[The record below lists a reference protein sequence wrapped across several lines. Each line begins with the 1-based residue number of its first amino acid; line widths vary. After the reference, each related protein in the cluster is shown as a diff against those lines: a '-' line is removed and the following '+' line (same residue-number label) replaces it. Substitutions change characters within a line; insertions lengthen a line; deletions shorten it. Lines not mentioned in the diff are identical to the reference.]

1 MARFL
6 KDLLGRRFTMTAP
19 RPRADSQ
26 WIPSVLVVGAG
37 PEVLPNIGP
46 LVGNRRLS
54 VDFIGFDDMPYTAVR
69 RRRPDLVVLC
79 FTPDDADACH
89 VMAML
94 QMDPVTA
101 RTPILTWVAG
111 EAYAII
117 ASGWRRTRSET
128 PGVSSFSAHSRA
140 R

>member
-1 MARFL
+1 
-6 KDLLGRRFTMTAP
+6 MTAP
-19 RPRADSQ
+19 RPRVSAG
-26 WIPSVLVVGAG
+26 WMPSVLVVGAG
-37 PEVLPNIGP
+37 PEVLPTIAP
-46 LVGNRRLS
+46 LVGNDRLA
-54 VDFIGFDDMPYTAVR
+54 VDFIAFTETPYTAIR

-79 FTPDDADACH
+79 FAPDDADACR

-117 ASGWRRTRSET
+117 ADGWTRRTSGRSSA
-128 PGVSSFSAHSRA
+128 SSSSAHSRA

>member
-1 MARFL
+1 
-6 KDLLGRRFTMTAP
+6 MTAP
-19 RPRADSQ
+19 RPRVVSP
-26 WIPSVLVVGAG
+26 WLPSVLVVGAG
-37 PEVLPNIGP
+37 PEVLPYIGP

-54 VDFIGFDDMPYTAVR
+54 VDFIGFDESPYTAIR

-79 FTPDDADACH
+79 FTPDDADACR

-117 ASGWRRTRSET
+117 ASGWARMTSET
-128 PGVSSFSAHSRA
+128 PSVSSSPAHSRA

>member
-1 MARFL
+1 
-6 KDLLGRRFTMTAP
+6 
-19 RPRADSQ
+19 
-26 WIPSVLVVGAG
+26 VLTS
-37 PEVLPNIGP
+37 IGP
-46 LVGNRRLS
+46 LVGNRRLA
-54 VDFIGFDDMPYTAVR
+54 VDFIGFDEMPYTAVR

-79 FTPDDADACH
+79 FTPDDADACN

-117 ASGWRRTRSET
+117 ATGWRKPTRET
-128 PGVSSFSAHSRA
+128 PSVSNSSVHSRA

>member
-1 MARFL
+1 
-6 KDLLGRRFTMTAP
+6 MTAP
-19 RPRADSQ
+19 TSGAAAAA

-37 PEVLPNIGP
+37 PEVLTSIGP
-46 LVGNRRLS
+46 LVGNRRLA

-79 FTPDDADACH
+79 FTPDDDDACR

-117 ASGWRRTRSET
+117 APRWQKRTSER
-128 PGVSSFSAHSRA
+128 PSVSNSSAPSRA

>member
-1 MARFL
+1 
-6 KDLLGRRFTMTAP
+6 MTAP
-19 RPRADSQ
+19 GPRAATS

-37 PEVLPNIGP
+37 PEVLPAIGP
-46 LVGNRRLS
+46 LVGNRRLA
-54 VDFIGFDDMPYTAVR
+54 VDFLGFDDMPYTAVR

-79 FTPDDADACH
+79 FAPDDEDACR

-94 QMDPVTA
+94 QLDPVTS

-117 ASGWRRTRSET
+117 ASECPRTTSET
-128 PGVSSFSAHSRA
+128 PSVSSSSAHSRA